1 MPCPRGQ
8 GTIFSICG
16 GPHASMCLCLTR
28 SGHTPQVP
36 LFLATDNTPLKA
48 AVLGSGASLNA
59 SVLLPRSVTARV
71 RAQGCA
77 ECMVNPVFKHDF
89 NRSDVAEIFLD
100 LVTRPSPCTRKS
112 DAPPAQ
118 SVSRGTFLADDA
130 HPLALLLPRRVQFCQ
145 HRPSARAA
153 RPLRQAPSEKRTRV
167 WRS

>member
-1 MPCPRGQ
+1 M
-8 GTIFSICG
+8 
-16 GPHASMCLCLTR
+16 
-28 SGHTPQVP
+28 P

-48 AVLGSGASLNA
+48 AVLGSGAGLNA

-112 DAPPAQ
+112 DAPPRARAAWRLPRVCHEAL
-118 SVSRGTFLADDA
+118 SSFVADDA

-167 WRS
+167 CRTRGLR

>member
-1 MPCPRGQ
+1 M
-8 GTIFSICG
+8 
-16 GPHASMCLCLTR
+16 TR
-28 SGHTPQVP
+28 PGHIPQVP

-48 AVLGSGASLNA
+48 AVLGSGAGLNA
-59 SVLLPRSVTARV
+59 SVLLPRSVSARV

-130 HPLALLLPRRVQFCQ
+130 HGGSNFGNTVLALAPPGHCDKHIPRREHAC
-145 HRPSARAA
+145 AA
-153 RPLRQAPSEKRTRV
+153 PAG
-167 WRS
+167 

>member
-1 MPCPRGQ
+1 M
-8 GTIFSICG
+8 
-16 GPHASMCLCLTR
+16 TR
-28 SGHTPQVP
+28 PGHIPQVP

-48 AVLGSGASLNA
+48 AVLGSGAGLNA
-59 SVLLPRSVTARV
+59 SVLLPRSVSARV

-130 HPLALLLPRRVQFCQ
+130 HGGSNFANTVLALAPPGHCDKHIPRREHAC
-145 HRPSARAA
+145 AA
-153 RPLRQAPSEKRTRV
+153 PAG
-167 WRS
+167 